1 MNPSN
6 LVIIGASHG
15 IGLEVAKQHFGSGGA
30 VYAFSRTR
38 GELPDSPQVHHHV
51 LDVASGSPDAS
62 QLPEAIDGFVYCPGS
77 IDLGPLRGATAEK
90 LTEHFSLNVVG
101 AVECMKAALPG
112 LKRARGSAVFFSTIA
127 VGQGMPMHTVV
138 AACKGAIEALA
149 RTWAAEL
156 SPDVRVNCVA
166 PALTDTPLA
175 SRLLSNDARRQ
186 AMADMY
192 PLKRFG
198 QPEDVASAVTFLL
211 SSKSSWV
218 TGQVISVDGGLST
231 LHK

>member
-1 MNPSN
+1 MSSSN

-15 IGLEVAKQHFGSGGA
+15 IGLEVAQQHLDAGGS

-38 GELPDSPQVHHHV
+38 GELPEDPRVHFCV
-51 LDVASGSPDAS
+51 LDVVNGSLDPSLLPDS
-62 QLPEAIDGFVYCPGS
+62 IDGFTYCPGS
-77 IDLGPLRGATAEK
+77 IDLGPLRGATPEK
-90 LTEHFSLNVVG
+90 LREHFALNVVG
-101 AVECMKAALPG
+101 AVQCMQAAAAG
-112 LKRARGSAVFFSTIA
+112 LKRAKGSSVFFSTVA
-127 VGQGMPMHTVV
+127 VAQGMPMHTTV
-138 AACKGAIEALA
+138 AACKGAIEALT

-198 QPEDVASAVTFLL
+198 QPSDIASAVSFLL
-211 SSKSSWV
+211 SDRSSWI
-218 TGQVISVDGGLST
+218 TGQVIPVDGGLST

>member
-1 MNPSN
+1 M
-6 LVIIGASHG
+6 
-15 IGLEVAKQHFGSGGA
+15 
-30 VYAFSRTR
+30 
-38 GELPDSPQVHHHV
+38 
-51 LDVASGSPDAS
+51 
-62 QLPEAIDGFVYCPGS
+62 
-77 IDLGPLRGATAEK
+77 
-90 LTEHFSLNVVG
+90 
-101 AVECMKAALPG
+101 
-112 LKRARGSAVFFSTIA
+112 FFSTVA
-127 VGQGMPMHTVV
+127 VAQGMPMHTTV
-138 AACKGAIEALA
+138 AACKGSIEALT

-198 QPEDVASAVTFLL
+198 QPSDIASAVSFLL
-211 SSKSSWV
+211 SDRSSWI
-218 TGQVISVDGGLST
+218 TGQVIPVDGGLST